1 MLGAS
6 ADVELAMAE
15 LLSPFVPA
23 PIRSDFLLIFHLL
36 SRAWSRDCMWLGK
49 LSAAVKAQG
58 KASFPHRNHDENKR
72 TRNAVGSEGGLVGR
86 GGL

>member
-23 PIRSDFLLIFHLL
+23 PIRSDFLLAF
-36 SRAWSRDCMWLGK
+36 SRLEPRLY
-49 LSAAVKAQG
+49 VVG
-58 KASFPHRNHDENKR
+58 KAFGS
-72 TRNAVGSEGGLVGR
+72 SEGAGQSQLSPPQP
-86 GGL
+86 